1 MAEGRGFFA
10 DLFDVSFK
18 EFITI
23 RIIKVIFVLG
33 LLVIGIGA
41 LFALIAGLSGGGTGA
56 IASLIFVPL
65 GALLTIIFFRVYL
78 ELVVVIFRIG
88 ENSTEIARNT
98 GGGSGPA

>member
-10 DLFDVSFK
+10 DLFDFSFK

-23 RIIKVIFVLG
+23 RIIKVIYILG
-33 LLVIGIGA
+33 LVVIGIGA
-41 LFALIAGLSGGGTGA
+41 LFALVTGLSAGGSGA
-56 IASLIFVPL
+56 VTTLIFVPL
-65 GALLTIIFFRVYL
+65 GALLGVIFVRVYL

-98 GGGSGPA
+98 RGSSAPE